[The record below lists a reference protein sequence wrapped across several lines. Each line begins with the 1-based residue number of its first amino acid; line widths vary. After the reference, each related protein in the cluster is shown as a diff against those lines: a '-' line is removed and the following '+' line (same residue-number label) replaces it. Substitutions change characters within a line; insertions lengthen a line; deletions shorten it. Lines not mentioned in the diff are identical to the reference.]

1 MTEMDKLAP
10 YFDAYSEKIKQ
21 RRNELGLT
29 VSELSEK
36 SGVPYSNV
44 SRVNSGAQA
53 NPLLFNE
60 AAVAQTLGLS
70 LDQLCGLTAPAGDES
85 SLREEIHELQIV
97 NAQKD
102 AEIQRLKGELNTAN
116 ERAKGYKRLD
126 EAHSAQLAAQTPVS
140 YIQLVINVV
149 LIFFSVIYLIID
161 VNIQDA
167 GLIRF
172 GNLSIFAWILILIIL
187 AACVVVVVN
196 LRQMF
201 KARRKTE

>member
-1 MTEMDKLAP
+1 M
-10 YFDAYSEKIKQ
+10 
-21 RRNELGLT
+21 
-29 VSELSEK
+29 
-36 SGVPYSNV
+36 
-44 SRVNSGAQA
+44 
-53 NPLLFNE
+53 
-60 AAVAQTLGLS
+60 
-70 LDQLCGLTAPAGDES
+70 
-85 SLREEIHELQIV
+85 V

-116 ERAKGYKRLD
+116 EKAKGYKRLD
-126 EAHSAQLAAQTPVS
+126 EAHSAQLAVQTPVS

-149 LIFFSVIYLIID
+149 LIFFSVIYLSIY

-187 AACVVVVVN
+187 VACVVVVVN